1 MQPYKHIF
9 TLKKICPELAAVV
22 LWIYCWT
29 RNSCPPMQQIQEYD
43 RMKITM
49 LNVDLHKDDEEK
61 KLYTTSRWYW
71 HFHLSGIVWLCA
83 LTLYMSI
90 SCHVPASFFLVVQV
104 GFGFS
109 ENRRSNYWDM
119 QHRAHGVKS
128 IKSQSKSPIWIQNS
142 SLTPHSSMALYN
154 GLHLLLALPLV
165 SRLSTM

>member
-1 MQPYKHIF
+1 MFVGHFLPFWDPQIEIWFLLLSETPQFGKRPHFWQIF
-9 TLKKICPELAAVV
+9 CSQWVQVSQL
-22 LWIYCWT
+22 
-29 RNSCPPMQQIQEYD
+29 S
-43 RMKITM
+43 
-49 LNVDLHKDDEEK
+49 
-61 KLYTTSRWYW
+61 WYW

-128 IKSQSKSPIWIQNS
+128 IKSQSKSPILIQNS

-154 GLHLLLALPLV
+154 GLHLLLALPPV